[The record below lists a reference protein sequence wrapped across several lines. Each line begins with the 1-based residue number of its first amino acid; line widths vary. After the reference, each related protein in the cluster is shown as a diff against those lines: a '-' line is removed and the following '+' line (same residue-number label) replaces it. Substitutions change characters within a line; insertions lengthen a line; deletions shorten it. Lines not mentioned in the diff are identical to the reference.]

1 MSNGG
6 EEAII
11 DSAFS
16 HSQGHSLWGPRSA
29 WDGSPVCLSL
39 VQVLC
44 ANLCLCLRGVTEPQ
58 KKKRDEHFRLYV
70 ALVLLPSACL
80 KTRLSSEYWPSNSA
94 IFQILRFLFF
104 VLTQY
109 LIAIVSRDR
118 IVLTYPSLP
127 LPL

>member
-16 HSQGHSLWGPRSA
+16 HSQGPTLKGLWGPRSA

-80 KTRLSSEYWPSNSA
+80 KTIGFLPNIGLA
-94 IFQILRFLFF
+94 ILQFF
-104 VLTQY
+104 
-109 LIAIVSRDR
+109 R
-118 IVLTYPSLP
+118 SLGFYFSF
-127 LPL
+127 